1 MTLVAPKTDDV
12 VIRDRKI
19 VEKMEVTVGST
30 KIESKRAV
38 KYLRVIIDDRLNF
51 KAHMKFI
58 GEKAS
63 LTQGALTRMMPNI
76 GGPNPFKRRIK

>member
-51 KAHMKFI
+51 KEHLKFI

-63 LTQGALTRMMPNI
+63 VTQGALMRMMPYI
-76 GGPNPFKRRIK
+76 GGPNSFKRRIE